1 MVNSKIKKGRRGGEQ
16 ENVCRK
22 QGLRYLSKNKD
33 KKLTLSSQ
41 YLKVTRCPE
50 KKHNMAT
57 NVMFSG
63 TLTFCSLTKALI
75 NNHVHEAVM

>member
-33 KKLTLSSQ
+33 KKINTEFTVPQSNQVSREKAQYGHKCDVQWHAYILLSNKSFNQ
-41 YLKVTRCPE
+41 
-50 KKHNMAT
+50 
-57 NVMFSG
+57 
-63 TLTFCSLTKALI
+63 
-75 NNHVHEAVM
+75 

>member
-1 MVNSKIKKGRRGGEQ
+1 MVNSKIKKKGRRGEEQ

-33 KKLTLSSQ
+33 KKKLTLSSQ

-63 TLTFCSLTKALI
+63 TLTFCSLKSF
-75 NNHVHEAVM
+75 NQ